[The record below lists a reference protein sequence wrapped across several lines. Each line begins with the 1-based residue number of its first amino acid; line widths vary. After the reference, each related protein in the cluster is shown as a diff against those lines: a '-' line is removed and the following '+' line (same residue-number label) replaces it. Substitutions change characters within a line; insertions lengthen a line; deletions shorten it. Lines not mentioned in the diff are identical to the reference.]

1 MEVNTLVLTLPP
13 VLGDKALC
21 LGPRNLMLS
30 ISKVKLNPR
39 PDMLGRISC
48 VHLPKFKSHA

>member
-30 ISKVKLNPR
+30 ISKVKLNLR